1 MSRREEVLKYLMDS
15 GLGVTCIDYQIKKQP
30 QHYPNREDIIQ
41 DFYLWIMTYDEDK
54 LWDAYSNKHMNS
66 LITRYL
72 QNQLF
77 SKTSEYYRKY
87 IKLNINSEDLENAKG
102 IQG

>member
-1 MSRREEVLKYLMDS
+1 MNRDEIINSVIDT
-15 GLGVTCIDYQIKKQP
+15 GLLVTCVDYQIKKQP
-30 QHYPNREDIIQ
+30 QHYPNRDDIIN
-41 DFYLWIMTYDEDK
+41 DAYLWLLTYDLDK